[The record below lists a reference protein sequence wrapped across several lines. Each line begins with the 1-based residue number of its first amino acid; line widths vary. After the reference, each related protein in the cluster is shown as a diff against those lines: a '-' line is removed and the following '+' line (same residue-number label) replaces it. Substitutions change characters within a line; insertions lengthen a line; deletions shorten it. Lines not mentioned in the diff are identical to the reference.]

1 MPLNRH
7 MIIAIGAKVGSCSPR
22 GGALSGQASAA
33 WAIQGGNPPV
43 GILSDRMPFP
53 LWYTSSRTPRP
64 CGRGPSREGS
74 SCPPCGRCRRARSLQ
89 TGERW
94 CMCRSYRCGRLVPRA
109 FPPVAPVVGGVV
121 SNTFPRLCGDVSGGI
136 QYLDVRA
143 LWGASRMQRR
153 ITKEG
158 PHVRCLT
165 VAVGTTNRAETSRPR
180 SPRWLTRSSP
190 RLHAMYSTDLTPAP
204 CLLRRR
210 CSVGTTAIPHG
221 APLGTS

>member
-1 MPLNRH
+1 MGRRLLHGQSRGGTRPS
-7 MIIAIGAKVGSCSPR
+7 GSCPTGCRSRCGIHP
-22 GGALSGQASAA
+22 AA
-33 WAIQGGNPPV
+33 HRDPAAEAR
-43 GILSDRMPFP
+43 L
-53 LWYTSSRTPRP
+53 
-64 CGRGPSREGS
+64 E
-74 SCPPCGRCRRARSLQ
+74 RARRVRPAVDAGGPVHCKL
-89 TGERW
+89 GNVGACVDRIDAVGW
-94 CMCRSYRCGRLVPRA
+94 CQELS
-109 FPPVAPVVGGVV
+109 PPVAPVVGGVV

-153 ITKEG
+153 ITKED

-165 VAVGTTNRAETSRPR
+165 VAVGTTNRAKTSRPR